1 MKWINYAVAAWMGCA
16 ALVSGA
22 QAEEAKTA
30 AGASASANA
39 IEAINTS
46 RNGNEIAIKI
56 DLNKSMSSPPA
67 SFAVSNP
74 PKVALDFLG
83 TANALGK
90 NTQMVNEGD
99 LRSLNVVQVG
109 DKTRVVL
116 NLVRSMNYNT
126 RVDGN
131 SLYVTLT
138 PIERVNAVAAERS
151 QRFQEANPLST
162 GHAVRDLVFRRGKD
176 GEGRVVV
183 DLSDPG
189 TAIDIRKQGENLVV
203 DFIKTTLPDN
213 LRRKLDVTDFAT
225 PVFAV
230 EAKPVGQNTRLTISP
245 KGAWEHNAYQ
255 ADNQFIVE
263 VKKIVEDPN
272 KLVQGTKIGYQGPRV
287 SINYQNGDVRAL
299 LRLMA
304 EELGLNAVI
313 SETVTGTTTLV
324 LKDVPAD
331 QVIDIIFQQKGL
343 DMRKKGNIIMIAPRD
358 EIATREKLD
367 FEARQQIRELE
378 PLQTEQF
385 ALNYQKAAEIAALL
399 AGPGSGSGSEAESG
413 SSASQRILSKR
424 GSAVADKQSNILF
437 VSDIPS
443 KLEEIRT
450 FIKTIDIGA
459 RQVLIEAR
467 IVEAQDSFQREIGAK
482 LGLINT
488 KTSRLGN
495 SQWGVAGGN
504 MVPNYTIPSNTGAPL
519 IVDPLKV
526 TPNGTPGSVGGGTI
540 PGTNLP
546 AGVAGGLTA
555 ATQMLGTNLPIPT
568 KGGSFALSLFNSSLT
583 RILNLEI
590 AAMEGDGLGK
600 IVSSPRVVT
609 ANNVKA
615 KIEDG
620 TEIPYVTIQSSG
632 GTSTATV
639 SFKAAKL
646 SLEVVPQITP
656 EGTVSMNLVVKKEEA
671 DWTKAVVLGGY
682 ANPPIKSSIV
692 ETNVVVDN
700 GGTVVIGGVFI
711 TDTQRKVEK
720 VPLLGDIPA
729 LGWLFKYRQDDS
741 KRRELLVFITPRIIS
756 DKMNLN

>member
-1 MKWINYAVAAWMGCA
+1 MKWVKYAVAAWMGCA

-22 QAEEAKTA
+22 QAEEAKAT
-30 AGASASANA
+30 ASANANA

-56 DLNKSMSSPPA
+56 DLNKHMASPPA

-83 TANALGK
+83 TVNALGK
-90 NTQMVNEGD
+90 NTQQVNEGD

-138 PIERVNAVAAERS
+138 PIERVNDVAAERS

-189 TAIDIRKQGENLVV
+189 TAIDIRKQGANLVV
-203 DFIKTTLPDN
+203 DFIKTTLPEN

-225 PVFAV
+225 PVLAV
-230 EAKPVGQNTRLTISP
+230 ETKPVGQNTRLTISP

-263 VKKIVEDPN
+263 VKQIVEDPN

-367 FEARQQIRELE
+367 FESRQQIRELE

-385 ALNYQKAAEIAALL
+385 ALNYQKAGEVAALL
-399 AGPGSGSGSEAESG
+399 AGPGGASEAEAG

-437 VSDIPS
+437 VSDIPT
-443 KLEEIRT
+443 KLEEIRA
-450 FIKTIDIGA
+450 FIKTIDVGA

-482 LGLINT
+482 LGLTN
-488 KTSRLGN
+488 SRASNLGN
-495 SQWGVAGGN
+495 SHWGVVGGKLS
-504 MVPNYTIPSNTGAPL
+504 PSQ
-519 IVDPLKV
+519 IDMSKV
-526 TPNGTPGSVGGGTI
+526 TDIGVTQPTTLLTQAAMA
-540 PGTNLP
+540 GTNLP
-546 AGVAGGLTA
+546 
-555 ATQMLGTNLPIPT
+555 LPA
-568 KGGSFALSLFNSSLT
+568 KGGNLALSLFNSSLT

-600 IVSSPRVVT
+600 VVSSPRVVT

-620 TEIPYVTIQSSG
+620 TEIPYVTLQSSG

-639 SFKAAKL
+639 NFKAAKL

-656 EGTVSMNLVVKKEEA
+656 EGTVSMNLIVKKEEA
-671 DWTKAVVLGGY
+671 DWTKAVVLNGY

-711 TDTQRKVEK
+711 TDTQRNVEK

-729 LGWLFKYRQDDS
+729 LGWLFKYRKEDS

-756 DKMNLN
+756 DKMSLN

>member
-1 MKWINYAVAAWMGCA
+1 MKWIKYAVAAWMGCA

-22 QAEEAKTA
+22 QAEEAKAT
-30 AGASASANA
+30 ASANANA

-56 DLNKSMSSPPA
+56 DLNKHMASPPA

-83 TANALGK
+83 TVNALGK
-90 NTQMVNEGD
+90 NTQQVNEGD

-138 PIERVNAVAAERS
+138 PIERVNDVAAERS

-189 TAIDIRKQGENLVV
+189 TAIDIRKQGANLVV
-203 DFIKTTLPDN
+203 DFIKTTLPEN

-225 PVFAV
+225 PVLAV
-230 EAKPVGQNTRLTISP
+230 ETKPVGQNTRLTISP

-263 VKKIVEDPN
+263 VKQIVEDPN

-367 FEARQQIRELE
+367 FESRQQIRELE

-385 ALNYQKAAEIAALL
+385 ALNYQKAGEVAALL
-399 AGPGSGSGSEAESG
+399 AGPGGASEAEAG

-437 VSDIPS
+437 VSDIPT
-443 KLEEIRT
+443 KLEEIRA
-450 FIKTIDIGA
+450 FIKTIDVGA

-482 LGLINT
+482 LGLTN
-488 KTSRLGN
+488 SRASNLGN
-495 SQWGVAGGN
+495 SHWGVVGGKLS
-504 MVPNYTIPSNTGAPL
+504 PSQ
-519 IVDPLKV
+519 IDMSKV
-526 TPNGTPGSVGGGTI
+526 TDIGVTQPTTLLTQAAMA
-540 PGTNLP
+540 GTNLP
-546 AGVAGGLTA
+546 
-555 ATQMLGTNLPIPT
+555 LPA
-568 KGGSFALSLFNSSLT
+568 KGGNLALSLFNSSLT

-600 IVSSPRVVT
+600 VVSSPRVVT

-620 TEIPYVTIQSSG
+620 TEIPYVTLQSSG

-639 SFKAAKL
+639 NFKAAKL

-656 EGTVSMNLVVKKEEA
+656 EGTVSMNLIVKKEEA
-671 DWTKAVVLGGY
+671 DWTKAVVLNGY

-711 TDTQRKVEK
+711 TDTQRNVEK

-729 LGWLFKYRQDDS
+729 LGWLFKYRKEDS

-756 DKMNLN
+756 DKMSLN

>member
-1 MKWINYAVAAWMGCA
+1 MKWVKYAVAAWMGCA

-22 QAEEAKTA
+22 QAEEAKAT
-30 AGASASANA
+30 ASANANA

-56 DLNKSMSSPPA
+56 DLNKHMASPPA

-83 TANALGK
+83 TVNALGK
-90 NTQMVNEGD
+90 NTQQVNEGD

-138 PIERVNAVAAERS
+138 PIERVNDVAAERS

-189 TAIDIRKQGENLVV
+189 TAIDIRKQGANLVV
-203 DFIKTTLPDN
+203 DFIKTTLPEN

-225 PVFAV
+225 PVLAV
-230 EAKPVGQNTRLTISP
+230 ETKPVGQNTRLTISP

-263 VKKIVEDPN
+263 VKQIVEDPN

-367 FEARQQIRELE
+367 FESRQQIRELE

-385 ALNYQKAAEIAALL
+385 ALNYQKAGEVAALL
-399 AGPGSGSGSEAESG
+399 AGPGGASEAEAG

-437 VSDIPS
+437 VSDIPT
-443 KLEEIRT
+443 KLEEIRA
-450 FIKTIDIGA
+450 FIKTIDVGA

-467 IVEAQDSFQREIGAK
+467 IVEAQDSFQQEIGAK
-482 LGLINT
+482 LGLIN
-488 KTSRLGN
+488 SRASNLGN
-495 SQWGVAGGN
+495 SHWGVVGGQLSPGQID
-504 MVPNYTIPSNTGAPL
+504 MS
-519 IVDPLKV
+519 KV
-526 TPNGTPGSVGGGTI
+526 TDLGVTQPTTLLTQSPMA
-540 PGTNLP
+540 GTNLP
-546 AGVAGGLTA
+546 
-555 ATQMLGTNLPIPT
+555 LPA
-568 KGGSFALSLFNSSLT
+568 KGGNLALSLFNSSLT

-600 IVSSPRVVT
+600 VVSSPRVVT

-620 TEIPYVTIQSSG
+620 TEIPYVTLQSSG

-639 SFKAAKL
+639 NFKAAKL

-656 EGTVSMNLVVKKEEA
+656 EGTVSMNLIVKKEEA
-671 DWTKAVVLGGY
+671 DWTKAVVLNGY

-711 TDTQRKVEK
+711 TDTQRNVEK

-729 LGWLFKYRQDDS
+729 LGWLFKYRKEDS

-756 DKMNLN
+756 DKMSLN

>member
-1 MKWINYAVAAWMGCA
+1 MKWVKYAVAAWMGCA

-22 QAEEAKTA
+22 QAEEAKAT
-30 AGASASANA
+30 ASANANA

-56 DLNKSMSSPPA
+56 DLNKHMASPPA

-83 TANALGK
+83 TVNALGK
-90 NTQMVNEGD
+90 NTQQVNEGD

-109 DKTRVVL
+109 DKTRVVF

-138 PIERVNAVAAERS
+138 PIERVNDVAAERS

-189 TAIDIRKQGENLVV
+189 TAIDIRKQGANLVV
-203 DFIKTTLPDN
+203 DFIKTTLPEN

-225 PVFAV
+225 PVLAV
-230 EAKPVGQNTRLTISP
+230 ETKPVGQNTRLTISP

-263 VKKIVEDPN
+263 VKQIVEDPN

-367 FEARQQIRELE
+367 FESRQQIRELE

-385 ALNYQKAAEIAALL
+385 ALNYQKAGEVAALL
-399 AGPGSGSGSEAESG
+399 AGPGGASEAEAG

-437 VSDIPS
+437 VSDIPT
-443 KLEEIRT
+443 KLEEIRA
-450 FIKTIDIGA
+450 FIKTIDVGA

-482 LGLINT
+482 LGLTN
-488 KTSRLGN
+488 SRASNLGN
-495 SQWGVAGGN
+495 SHWGVVGGKLS
-504 MVPNYTIPSNTGAPL
+504 PSQ
-519 IVDPLKV
+519 IDMSKV
-526 TPNGTPGSVGGGTI
+526 TDIGVTQPTTLLTQAAMA
-540 PGTNLP
+540 GTNLP
-546 AGVAGGLTA
+546 
-555 ATQMLGTNLPIPT
+555 LPA
-568 KGGSFALSLFNSSLT
+568 KGGNLALSLFNSSLT

-600 IVSSPRVVT
+600 VVSSPRVVT

-620 TEIPYVTIQSSG
+620 TEIPYVTLQSSG

-639 SFKAAKL
+639 NFKAAKL

-656 EGTVSMNLVVKKEEA
+656 EGTVSMNLIVKKEEA
-671 DWTKAVVLGGY
+671 DWTKAVVLNGY

-711 TDTQRKVEK
+711 TDTQRNVEK

-729 LGWLFKYRQDDS
+729 LGWLFKYRKEDS

-756 DKMNLN
+756 DKMSLN